1 MNKNYFSLFGLK
13 AQYSQDLTIIT
24 ARFYDLQKN
33 FHPDNF
39 VNTCISEKKCALDTA
54 ATINDAYKTLC
65 SPLKRALY
73 LLKMNGIDA
82 LNETDTVMPMDFL
95 ELQMELRETLAAIS
109 PTDAASM
116 ACFKAKVEGAMDECE
131 KYISDY
137 LDQALFNLEAKIWV
151 RKMQFYVKLL
161 DTL

>member
-1 MNKNYFSLFGLK
+1 MNKNYFSLFGIK
-13 AQYSQDLTIIT
+13 AQYTQDLAIIT

-39 VNTCISEKKCALDTA
+39 VNATLSEKKSALDMA
-54 ATINDAYKTLC
+54 ATINEAYKTLC

-95 ELQMELRETLAAIS
+95 ELQMELRESLAAMS
-109 PTDAASM
+109 PTDSPGMARFKEQIEAARN
-116 ACFKAKVEGAMDECE
+116 ECE

-137 LDQALFNLEAKIWV
+137 LDQALFNQEAKVWV

-161 DTL
+161 DSL